1 MLYYNYNFLVV
12 AHGSL
17 HFSIVLSSLVAY
29 HASHYPLHLPYDYL
43 RKNKNQVF
51 SDDHYLESEVV

>member
-1 MLYYNYNFLVV
+1 MGPCIFLLYFHLW
-12 AHGSL
+12 L
-17 HFSIVLSSLVAY
+17 HITHLIT
-29 HASHYPLHLPYDYL
+29 PLHLPYDYL